1 MKINKKIIFFVF
13 ALIIIIGFQFVKKT
27 IIYPRH
33 KLTELKPRTSY
44 KEIIWKFGKENL
56 DIDIPFYTEGADIE
70 NRFIFIQDSESVKG
84 NPGRCFR
91 YYLGFNSAHKLCKL
105 LFEDSWSS
113 EEKPILLYGDARGP
127 RFYKEEITNAKEKLG
142 RLALGTK
149 YEKIKK
155 EFGEPDYIKP
165 GENTVVY
172 KVDDKKCYLLGFS
185 ESKKLNQLDIYESYE
200 ISSDG
205 NVTGER
211 TFLACDIRIK

>member
-1 MKINKKIIFFVF
+1 MIKKNGIRII
-13 ALIIIIGFQFVKKT
+13 LILLLLVGFYLLKELV
-27 IIYPRH
+27 IYPVS
-33 KLTELKPRTSY
+33 KFTELKPGASY
-44 KEIIWKFGKENL
+44 KEIIWKFGKENFQVSV
-56 DIDIPFYTEGADIE
+56 PFYDEGACIE
-70 NRFIFIQDSESVKG
+70 NRFISVQHYRSIK
-84 NPGRCFR
+84 NCENR
-91 YYLGFNSAHKLCKL
+91 YILYVLNFNSLYRL
-105 LFEDSWSS
+105 NNLTIFDSWTES
-113 EEKPILLYGDARGP
+113 PVCLYTDIRGP

-205 NVTGER
+205 NVSGER